1 MKQRLTREDRRVTA
15 MDGYVYE
22 KSAIERWLQKNNRS
36 PLTNEVLV
44 SNATVMATH
53 TSPPTADMLLC
64 SMRRAQDHRLSEGE
78 QEGARGARG
87 ARGAKGARENKM

>member
-1 MKQRLTREDRRVTA
+1 

-44 SNATVMATH
+44 SNATVMATR